1 VLEHEAK
8 LVVDASIVIKWF
20 VKEENRDR
28 ALMLR
33 EAHLSAGMLLG
44 APDLVVYE
52 VCNALRYSPEFTE
65 TDVEAAVGS
74 LFELHLGLSPP
85 TTETMA
91 GAAEAAFK
99 YGVTVYDA
107 AYLSQAEIEDN
118 RLVTA
123 DEKFYEKVKENP
135 RVALLSSDRFLEFIG

>member
-1 VLEHEAK
+1 VLEHDDK
-8 LVVDASIVIKWF
+8 FVVDASIVIMWF

-33 EAHLSAGMLLG
+33 EAHLSTGMLLD

-65 TDVEAAVGS
+65 ADVVAAVES
-74 LFELHLGLSPP
+74 LFDLHLGLRPP
-85 TTETMA
+85 NRETMA
-91 GAAEAAFK
+91 GATEVAFK
-99 YGVTVYDA
+99 YGLTAYDA
-107 AYLSQAEIEDN
+107 AYLSLAEIEDSH
-118 RLVTA
+118 LLTA

-135 RVALLSSDRFLEFIG
+135 RVALLSSDGFLELIS

>member
-1 VLEHEAK
+1 MLK
-8 LVVDASIVIKWF
+8 RDNKFVVDASIVIKWF

-65 TDVEAAVGS
+65 ADVVAAVES
-74 LFELHLGLSPP
+74 LFELHLGLRPP
-85 TTETMA
+85 KRETMA

-99 YGVTVYDA
+99 YGVTAYDA
-107 AYLSQAEIEDN
+107 AYLSLAEIEDS

-135 RVALLSSDRFLEFIG
+135 RVALLSSDKFLELIS